1 MLAKV
6 FSCAVVGLEGA
17 LVEVEVDI
25 ARGLPA
31 FKIFGTPYHPVPRL
45 LNELMKG
52 ILNQSY
58 VLLRG

>member
-31 FKIFGTPYHPVPRL
+31 FNIRTYAVGGLY
-45 LNELMKG
+45 G
-52 ILNQSY
+52 I
-58 VLLRG
+58 VLA